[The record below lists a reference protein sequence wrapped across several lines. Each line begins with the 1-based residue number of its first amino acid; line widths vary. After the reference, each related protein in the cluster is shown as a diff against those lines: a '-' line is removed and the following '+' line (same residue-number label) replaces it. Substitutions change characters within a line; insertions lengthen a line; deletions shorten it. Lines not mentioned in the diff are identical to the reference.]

1 MIKDTFLIS
10 YLQGKWRIFAFE
22 KIWTITEPDTVNKLC
37 IPCISSMWKYSL
49 SLSLFVCLLV
59 VKFSNIWPLKFKERS
74 LPSPCH
80 QHGWCKENCS
90 WRWIV
95 FVVRSTDE
103 RVVALFPAGN
113 IIRDPHH
120 HKSPTCCE
128 QDWKL
133 RRSWVQT
140 YLFIIYLFIFP
151 LFKVDFS

>member
-1 MIKDTFLIS
+1 MEVSVIKDTFLIS
-10 YLQGKWRIFAFE
+10 YLQGKWRMVAFE
-22 KIWTITEPDTVNKLC
+22 KIWTITEPAKVNKLC
-37 IPCISSMWKYSL
+37 ISCISSMWEY

-59 VKFSNIWPLKFKERS
+59 VKFSNIWPLKFKVRS

-80 QHGWCKENCS
+80 QHGWYKENCS

-120 HKSPTCCE
+120 RKSPTRCE

-133 RRSWVQT
+133 HRNWVQT
-140 YLFIIYLFIFP
+140 
-151 LFKVDFS
+151 